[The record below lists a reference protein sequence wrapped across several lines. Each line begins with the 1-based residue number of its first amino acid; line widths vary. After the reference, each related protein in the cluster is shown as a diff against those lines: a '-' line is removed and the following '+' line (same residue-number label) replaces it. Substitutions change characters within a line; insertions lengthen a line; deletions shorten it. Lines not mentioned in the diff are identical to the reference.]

1 MCYYYEHSFFIYVIV
16 YYFFLLFVCL
26 YFRLIFDSV
35 TLSVFWFGFYFLK
48 FFKLYS
54 VIFTVCCVRFL
65 VLYTTVVDHY
75 INHLKFFGQLYS
87 FDVVIVVILESL
99 QLHSSKQFF
108 EQLFLNNS
116 FNKPFIARLLL

>member
-35 TLSVFWFGFYFLK
+35 TLSVFWFGFYFSK

>member
-1 MCYYYEHSFFIYVIV
+1 MNTIFFIYVIV